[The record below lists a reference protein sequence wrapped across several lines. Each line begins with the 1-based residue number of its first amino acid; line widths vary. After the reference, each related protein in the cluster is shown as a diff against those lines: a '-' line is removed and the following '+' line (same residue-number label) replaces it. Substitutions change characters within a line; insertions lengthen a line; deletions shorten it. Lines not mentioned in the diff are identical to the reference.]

1 MGHCEDPIMVFSQ
14 WLQCVCPPTHKKVGN
29 TCVEDK
35 TLIDG
40 ANLACDLYDLA
51 NNDCITPEDVC
62 LALNPPPPPISE
74 QQLTQEQIDN
84 CPNVKGVV
92 GFRGSKYAKALFESG
107 NGSRIIRV
115 RIPGIDRKG
124 NFDTHVVEGLKN
136 GLLTVDIHDKYSK
149 YTVMYTY
156 VRTGSKNE
164 FQVQIQ
170 FDAGDIAG
178 IAELPEYKAE
188 RRD

>member
-1 MGHCEDPIMVFSQ
+1 MNSNKCHCEDPIMVFSQ

-40 ANLACDLYDLA
+40 TFRNIFLNKKSIRISKKFSGANLSCDLYDLA

-92 GFRGSKYAKALFESG
+92 GFRGSKYAKGMIYTLFK
-107 NGSRIIRV
+107 IY
-115 RIPGIDRKG
+115 
-124 NFDTHVVEGLKN
+124 
-136 GLLTVDIHDKYSK
+136 YS
-149 YTVMYTY
+149 
-156 VRTGSKNE
+156 
-164 FQVQIQ
+164 
-170 FDAGDIAG
+170 
-178 IAELPEYKAE
+178 
-188 RRD
+188 